1 MNTLLTLS
9 KRLRKATFALVALT
23 IILSSCGGHSPKPK
37 SNSKQHLAKSNGNE
51 TTKEKQEKSLPESK
65 QTPKE
70 KIIPPAI
77 LPCPGPCPDPFP
89 GLIEPVFPDPPI
101 GPSPTG
107 GPCPTTGEDL
117 TPYEPFA
124 VDVQPEYPGGM
135 SALMTFIDEH
145 LIYPPDAMENSIEG
159 RVYVRFTVFKSGE
172 SKDFMILRGLSPTID
187 REVIRV
193 LKGMEKW
200 TPGRLMGEPVDVY
213 FTLPVKLSLD

>member
-37 SNSKQHLAKSNGNE
+37 SKSKQHLANSDGSE
-51 TTKEKQEKSLPESK
+51 TKKDKQEKSLPEAK

-77 LPCPGPCPDPFP
+77 LPGPDPDP
-89 GLIEPVFPDPPI
+89 EPEPWPYIGFAPDPM
-101 GPSPTG
+101 GPVLPD
-107 GPCPTTGEDL
+107 GPCPTNIE
-117 TPYEPFA
+117 TPYDAFQ

-145 LIYPPDAMENSIEG
+145 LIYPPDAIENSIEG
-159 RVYVRFTVFKSGE
+159 RVFVRFTVLKTGE
-172 SKDFMILRGLSPTID
+172 TKDFKILRGLSPTID
-187 REVIRV
+187 REVIRM

-200 TPGRLMGEPVDVY
+200 QPGMLKNEPVDVY

>member
-9 KRLRKATFALVALT
+9 KRLRKATFALFTLT

-37 SNSKQHLAKSNGNE
+37 PVAKLQTAKSVSSE
-51 TTKEKQEKSLPESK
+51 PQKDKEEKVQQVPKQ
-65 QTPKE
+65 
-70 KIIPPAI
+70 KIIPPEI
-77 LPCPGPCPDPFP
+77 LPCPDPYP
-89 GLIEPVFPDPPI
+89 YPIEPIFPDPII

-159 RVYVRFTVFKSGE
+159 RVYVRFTVLKTGE
-172 SKDFMILRGLSPTID
+172 TKDFKILRGLSPTID

-200 TPGRLMGEPVDVY
+200 QPGMLKNEPVDVY